1 MNRLFLFLFIIIFS
15 STGCISP
22 FKKKPKPDPAPKP
35 VVIMVPAVSMEWN
48 KISPTYSDKNQIRAL
63 LGSPGFV
70 DKHKTGE
77 DWYYSYARSTDYAV
91 ISFPVSGYLV
101 NHVQHVRYPEWK

>member
-22 FKKKPKPDPAPKP
+22 FKKKPKPDPVPEP
-35 VVIMVPAVSMEWN
+35 VVIMPPAVSMEWN
-48 KISPTYSDKNQIRAL
+48 KISPIYSDKNQIREL

-77 DWYYSYARSTDYAV
+77 DWYYSYARSIDYAV
-91 ISFPVSGYLV
+91 ISFPVSGHLV
-101 NHVQHVRYPEWK
+101 NQVQHVRYPEWK

>member
-15 STGCISP
+15 STVCISP
-22 FKKKPKPDPAPKP
+22 FKKKPKPDPVPEP

-48 KISPTYSDKNQIRAL
+48 KISPIYSDKNQIRAL

-101 NHVQHVRYPEWK
+101 NHVQHVRWPEWK